1 MTEVRADAVVVG
13 TGAGGAAVAAELAA
27 GGLDVVV
34 LEEGVRHDHRTFTAR
49 PRDMTTRLYRDAGQL
64 ATIGTPP
71 IILPL
76 GRAVGGTTLINSG
89 TCFRTPV
96 RVLEHGRATT
106 AWPRCPTSCST
117 AGRHLVGG
125 GGARD
130 PRLPLAG
137 VPGLRDGDSGPLQGA
152 RVRPRDV
159 KAMAFH
165 PLGTARAG
173 ADPARAVVDPDLQV
187 HGLRGLYVADGSAVP
202 SSPQVNPQ
210 VTIMALAVRLGR
222 DLAGVRGGAFARMPA

>member
-1 MTEVRADAVVVG
+1 VMVADSATGSVREVGGRLLVRYDLHPDDAERLRRG
-13 TGAGGAAVAAELAA
+13 FALLAE
-27 GGLDVVV
+27 
-34 LEEGVRHDHRTFTAR
+34 
-49 PRDMTTRLYRDAGQL
+49 
-64 ATIGTPP
+64 IWW
-71 IILPL
+71 
-76 GRAVGGTTLINSG
+76 AVGA
-89 TCFRTPV
+89 RE
-96 RVLEHGRATT
+96 VL
-106 AWPRCPTSCST
+106 
-117 AGRHLVGG
+117 V
-125 GGARD
+125 
-130 PRLPLAG
+130 PLAG
-137 VPGLRDGDSGPLQGA
+137 VPALRRGDSGPLHRA

-222 DLAGVRGGAFARMPA
+222 ALAGAPDGAFARMPA